1 MKLSYSISFTKNT
14 SIYRRRNPKVIE
26 GFKRRNPKDKNTTLD
41 YRAGSVFCVQPPEK
55 SIKQLPNHL
64 EKVEDSIINN
74 LQLESLNSEFV
85 CESYGVWKMR
95 KLESI
100 F

>member
-1 MKLSYSISFTKNT
+1 MKLYFQIAFIIHTYT
-14 SIYRRRNPKVIE
+14 YRRRNPKVIE
-26 GFKRRNPKDKNTTLD
+26 GYKRRNRKDMNTTLD
-41 YRAGSVFCVQPPEK
+41 YRTGSVFYVQPLEK

-64 EKVEDSIINN
+64 EKVEDLITNN
-74 LQLESLNSEFV
+74 LQLKSLKSEFV

-95 KLESI
+95 KLERK